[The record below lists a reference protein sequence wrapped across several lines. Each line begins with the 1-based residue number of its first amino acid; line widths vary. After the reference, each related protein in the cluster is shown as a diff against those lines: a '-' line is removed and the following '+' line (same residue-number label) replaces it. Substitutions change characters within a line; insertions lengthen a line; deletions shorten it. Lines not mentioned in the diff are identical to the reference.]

1 MPIGQKTIVPTVG
14 PSIHTGSM
22 EISAIKP
29 KSLFSLF
36 YLYKGIYKILLLR
49 SYSAIFENGSAN
61 PDFITMTLDQAS
73 VSKRLT
79 DSNT

>member
-14 PSIHTGSM
+14 PSIYAGSI
-22 EISAIKP
+22 EVSAIKP
-29 KSLFSLF
+29 KSLFSLS
-36 YLYKGIYKILLLR
+36 YLYKGIYKLLLR